1 MKNIRLIV
9 AAIFVVAL
17 ASIPAF
23 AQGGTAAKTPATTP
37 APANTNVNIPASKI
51 ALVNTSFFADEKEGI
66 ARYITAARALERE
79 FQPRQT
85 ELEGIAKRIDA
96 LREEIQKLANSPV
109 VDQKTIQAKQ
119 EEGARLEREFKFK
132 QEGAKADFEKRKR
145 ELLAPIEQ
153 DIGTALVNFA
163 KQRGV
168 TTLLDV
174 ANEAAAALFIFA
186 DPGMDITKAFIA
198 EYNAKNPGTSAST
211 TPRP

>member
-9 AAIFVVAL
+9 ATIFVVAF

-23 AQGGTAAKTPATTP
+23 AQGGTAAKPPAITSAPPTTV
-37 APANTNVNIPASKI
+37 NVPASKI
-51 ALVNTSFFADEKEGI
+51 ALVNTSAFADEKEGI
-66 ARYITAARALERE
+66 ARYISAAKTLERE

-96 LREEIQKLANSPV
+96 LREEIQKLANLPV
-109 VDQKTIQAKQ
+109 VDQKTIQTKQ
-119 EEGARLEREFKFK
+119 EEGQRLEREFKFK
-132 QEGAKADFEKRKR
+132 QEDAKAAFEKRKR
-145 ELLAPIEQ
+145 DLLGPIEQ

-168 TTLLDV
+168 TTLFDV
-174 ANEAAAALFIFA
+174 ANEAAATLFIFA

-198 EYNAKNPGTSAST
+198 EYNTKNPGTSAST
-211 TPRP
+211 TPGRP